1 MPDLRSLLGKGS
13 FIFFRHGE
21 SQGNRDGAMQGR
33 LPSTLTERGREQA
46 REAGRWLLARKPD
59 LVLTSPLGRAHET
72 AQIIAR
78 EAGIQ
83 SVQTMEELTEID
95 TGLFTGL
102 TWAQAEERHPA
113 EYRQLQQ
120 RSWDGVPGAESS
132 AALYD
137 RAEATWAILFRLFG
151 EGLRSIV
158 CVTHS
163 GFLQWII
170 RSTMG
175 WKSWMPLISASGNCH
190 VSELVV
196 DNRDLGGG
204 ERSLYAS
211 WVRVNAPPAGDDE
224 R

>member
-1 MPDLRSLLGKGS
+1 MPDFRSLLGKGS
-13 FIFFRHGE
+13 FTFFRHGE
-21 SQGNRDGAMQGR
+21 SQGNRDGAIQGR

-46 REAGRWLLARKPD
+46 RGAGIWLASRKPD
-59 LVLTSPLGRAHET
+59 AVLTSPLGRARET

-78 EAGIQ
+78 ELGIA
-83 SVQTMEELTEID
+83 SVQSLEELTEID
-95 TGLFTGL
+95 TGIFTGL
-102 TWAQAEERHPA
+102 TWAEAEERHPQVH
-113 EYRQLQQ
+113 RQLQR

-137 RAEATWAILFRLFG
+137 RAEAAWAILFGLFG
-151 EGLRSIV
+151 EGKRSVV

-190 VSELVV
+190 VSQLVV

-204 ERSLYAS
+204 ERSLYAN
-211 WVRVNAPPAGDDE
+211 WVHLNSPPAGEGE